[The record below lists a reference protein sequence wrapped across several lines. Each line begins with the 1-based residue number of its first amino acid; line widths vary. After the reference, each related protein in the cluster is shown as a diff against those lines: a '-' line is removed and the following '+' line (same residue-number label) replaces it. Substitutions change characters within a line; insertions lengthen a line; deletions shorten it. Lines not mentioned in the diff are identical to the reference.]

1 MGHSNQ
7 QKSGWMEETLAN
19 ESHGDPGLG
28 LEGGAVWNLKAGEP
42 SGAGLSL

>member
-19 ESHGDPGLG
+19 ESHGDQGLG
-28 LEGGAVWNLKAGEP
+28 LEGGGGVESK
-42 SGAGLSL
+42 SGRA